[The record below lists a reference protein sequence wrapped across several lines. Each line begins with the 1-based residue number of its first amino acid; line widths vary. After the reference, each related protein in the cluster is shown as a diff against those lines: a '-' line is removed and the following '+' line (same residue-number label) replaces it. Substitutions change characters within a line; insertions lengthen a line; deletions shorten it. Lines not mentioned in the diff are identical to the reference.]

1 MNIIMN
7 IISKNI
13 SILRASIYA
22 VLSIVIVSCSE
33 TLSDINNNPTRATTI
48 DPHLLLAN
56 CAQRLAGES
65 LQGFSVQY
73 GTLSCAVQHLTPVY
87 NTEFDVYR
95 PTPTSVDRDVWQ
107 FLYAGFYN
115 MHSPLR
121 VAQEILTFSEGKPE
135 LVNVRSAARVLKVV
149 QMQRITDIF
158 GDVPYTEAGKGSVP
172 GSTLAPKYDT
182 QEAIYTDMLKELK
195 EASAAFDA
203 SKQAMTNDP
212 IYQGNLDQW
221 RRFANTLRLRL
232 AMRISNVAPMLAR
245 QHGEEAIR
253 GGVLRGNSDNTY
265 TEFLA
270 ANFWYRNTLTPLIV
284 TEDLFTLS
292 ETLVERMK
300 SLNDPRLAI
309 FSDKMPALGLPNG
322 QYYEDKKPTDGNKK
336 ASRPSKHFGPEDFS
350 GINMIMC
357 AAEAEFL
364 LAEASLKGWSGV
376 ESAQTHYE
384 RGVRAAL
391 TQYSIYPQNPP
402 TIDASAQDRY
412 LRGADVA
419 FAQNKALEQIHTQ
432 KWLALFLDGYEPYA
446 EYRRTGFPRL
456 RELKPLGNTT
466 GGAFPVRLLYPPS
479 EFTFNKANVEA
490 AIQRAGTG
498 YNNMTAPVWW
508 DK

>member
-1 MNIIMN
+1 MT
-7 IISKNI
+7 
-13 SILRASIYA
+13 LF
-22 VLSIVIVSCSE
+22 SCSE
-33 TLSDINNNPTRATTI
+33 SLSDVNNNPTRATSL

-95 PTPTSVDRDVWQ
+95 PTPTSVDRDIWQ

-121 VAQEILTFSEGKPE
+121 VAQEILNFTDGKPE
-135 LVNVRSAARVLKVV
+135 LVNVRSAARVLRVI

-158 GDVPYTEAGKGSVP
+158 GDVPYFEAGKGSVP

-195 EASAAFDA
+195 EAATAFDA
-203 SKQAMTNDP
+203 SKQALSNDP
-212 IYQGNLDQW
+212 IYQGNIEKW

-232 AMRISNVAPMLAR
+232 AMRISAAAPMLAR

-253 GGVLRGNSDNTY
+253 GGLLRDNSDNAY

-270 ANFWYRNTLTPLIV
+270 ASFWYRNTLTPLIV

-300 SLNDPRLAI
+300 SLGDPRLAI
-309 FSDKMPALGLPNG
+309 FSDKTPAMGLPNG
-322 QYYEDKKPTDGNKK
+322 LYYEDKKPLDGNKK
-336 ASRPSKHFGPEDFS
+336 ASRPSKHFGSEDFS
-350 GINMIMC
+350 GINMILTS
-357 AAEAEFL
+357 AETELL
-364 LAEASLKGWSGV
+364 LAEAALKGWTGT
-376 ESAQTHYE
+376 EGAQTHYE
-384 RGVRAAL
+384 RGIRTAL
-391 TQYSIYPQNPP
+391 TQYSIYPNNPP
-402 TIDASAQDRY
+402 TVDAAAQERY
-412 LRGADVA
+412 LRGTEVA
-419 FAQNKALEQIHTQ
+419 FVQSKALEQIQTQ

-456 RELKPLGNTT
+456 KALTPIGNTT
-466 GGAFPVRLLYPPS
+466 GGAFPLRLPYPPS
-479 EFTFNKANVEA
+479 EFTFNKANVEI
-490 AIQRAGTG
+490 AIARAGVG
-498 YNNMTAPVWW
+498 YEKMTAPIWW